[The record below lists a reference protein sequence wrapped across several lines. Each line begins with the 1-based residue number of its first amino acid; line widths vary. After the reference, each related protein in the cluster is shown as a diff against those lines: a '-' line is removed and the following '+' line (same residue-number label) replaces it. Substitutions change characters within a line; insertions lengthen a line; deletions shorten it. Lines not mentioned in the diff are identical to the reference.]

1 MFIYYVY
8 AESYTMGCDRLDVR
22 KKTDTHTHTHTHTL
36 SSQGNNETEGRN
48 QDFVKVIEINSLKL
62 LNKNNS

>member
-22 KKTDTHTHTHTHTL
+22 KKTDTHTHTHTHTRTHL
-36 SSQGNNETEGRN
+36 V
-48 QDFVKVIEINSLKL
+48 VKATMRQKEEIKILLKL
-62 LNKNNS
+62 LKSTV